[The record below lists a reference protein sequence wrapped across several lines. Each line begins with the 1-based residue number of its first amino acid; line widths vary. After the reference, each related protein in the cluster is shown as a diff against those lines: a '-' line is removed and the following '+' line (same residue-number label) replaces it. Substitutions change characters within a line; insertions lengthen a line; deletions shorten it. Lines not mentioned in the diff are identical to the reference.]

1 MMGKARGGGE
11 YENEVCVEITV
22 KSVCVCVCFLE
33 PFGSTFSLCYDLTFF
48 RKQKSNWST

>member
-22 KSVCVCVCFLE
+22 KSVCVCFLE
-33 PFGSTFSLCYDLTFF
+33 PFGSTFSLCYDLTFL